1 MVPMTRFSTTT
12 ASDGVV
18 PVSRETVWQVLTDP
32 DLVTDMTPLLHRIH
46 AEGDLWRWELA
57 KVPVTGISIAPCFTE
72 RMRFDEPARIDYSHE
87 PPVGSEEPT
96 GVDGCYSLTK
106 VDDGTHLAISL
117 TIHADLPLPRLAAP
131 AVKAAMHAVVATIGA
146 GFSRNLTRELRRV
159 G

>member
-1 MVPMTRFSTTT
+1 MTRFATTT

-18 PVSRETVWQVLTDP
+18 TASRETVWQVLTDP
-32 DLVTDMTPLLHRIH
+32 DLVTRMTPLLHRIH
-46 AEGDLWRWELA
+46 TDGDLWRWELA

-72 RMRFDEPARIDYSHE
+72 RMRFDEPTRIDYAHE
-87 PPVGSEEPT
+87 PPAGDEERT
-96 GVDGCYSLTK
+96 GVDGWYALRE

-131 AVKAAMHAVVATIGA
+131 AVKAAMHTVIATIGA
-146 GFSRNLTRELRRV
+146 GFSRNLTRELQRA